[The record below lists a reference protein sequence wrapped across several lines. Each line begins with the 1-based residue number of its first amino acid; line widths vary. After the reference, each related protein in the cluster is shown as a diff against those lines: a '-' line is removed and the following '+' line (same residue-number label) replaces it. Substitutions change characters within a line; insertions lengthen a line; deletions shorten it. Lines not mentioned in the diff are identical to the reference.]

1 MLCRHL
7 LAARTNAGTATFE
20 PLAERWLKQYLLHVG
35 VKPTIDGDH
44 IEVEDDS
51 CGHSKQHQ
59 VMVSTL
65 PPSSKV
71 SRTLTRNEKYR
82 KMLSLSQKIAVVT
95 SECGMPEVRRM
106 YSTVESLLSY
116 WERNVPVIL
125 IPACFR

>member
-20 PLAERWLKQYLLHVG
+20 PLAERWLEQYLLHVG

-51 CGHSKQHQ
+51 FGHSKQHQ

-65 PPSSKV
+65 LPQKFLV
-71 SRTLTRNEKYR
+71 
-82 KMLSLSQKIAVVT
+82 LSQ
-95 SECGMPEVRRM
+95 GMKSNAKCYP
-106 YSTVESLLSY
+106 
-116 WERNVPVIL
+116 
-125 IPACFR
+125 